1 MFLTQQPHNIED
13 FLKSVKFIAP
23 EGMNL
28 KYFIVP
34 LNTVDGQLDT
44 AANDAGFVKEKE
56 LNVPGVTD
64 TITYKKREVANTN
77 AMASANFD
85 ISARP
90 AEYPTHVEPETPP
103 TQDDNVL
110 IHGGQINSPVR
121 GIFVVESTETSYDC
135 LIRESMGYFPKNTLF
150 HFAKEEE

>member
-1 MFLTQQPHNIED
+1 MFLTQEPHNIED
-13 FLKSVKFIAP
+13 FLKSVKFVAP

-34 LNTVDGQLDT
+34 LNTANGALDNT
-44 AANDAGFVKEKE
+44 ANEAGYEKVKE

-64 TITYKKREVANTN
+64 TITYKKREVDTRN

-90 AEYPTHVEPETPP
+90 AEYPTHVEPVTQP

-110 IHGGQINSPVR
+110 IHGGQIPSPVR
-121 GIFVVESTETSYDC
+121 GIFVVESTENSSDL
-135 LIRESMGYFPKNTLF
+135 LIRESVGVFPKNTLF
-150 HFAKEEE
+150 HFTKEN